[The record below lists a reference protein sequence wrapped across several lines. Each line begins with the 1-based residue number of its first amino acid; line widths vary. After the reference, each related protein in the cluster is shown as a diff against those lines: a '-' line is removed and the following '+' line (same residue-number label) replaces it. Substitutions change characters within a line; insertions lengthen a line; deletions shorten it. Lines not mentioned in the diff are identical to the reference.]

1 MNLNIERLR
10 RFVFVAEQEE
20 INLSRCAKKLHI
32 TQPFLTRQIQQT
44 EEDFKGKLFFR
55 TPSWKLT
62 PYGEVVLKEAQ
73 HLLRQV
79 DKFETLP
86 QQEDKGE
93 IGKLTVGINTS
104 ISNGLLPDIIRV
116 FYSKFPNVALKFEEL
131 LFEESWRRLK
141 DNTIDLNFENFYN
154 LADVDKSHF
163 LTYKLL
169 NPEPLVM
176 VLPTNHPLANQPQV
190 QLSDIKEE
198 NFIIPC
204 DERAPG
210 LHKLIDTACKQAEFH
225 PKVVQEAAWMTTI
238 ISLVAGEIG
247 VALLPANVMNL
258 QRTGVVYQN
267 ISGNL
272 PMFQTAIVWR
282 KDNRSKI
289 LSNFLKVVTE
299 VSCK

>member
-10 RFVFVAEQEE
+10 RFVVVAEQEE
-20 INLSRCAKKLHI
+20 INLSRCAKILHI
-32 TQPFLTRQIQQT
+32 TQPVLTRQIQQL
-44 EEDFKGKLFFR
+44 EEQFNGQLFFR

-62 PYGEVVLKEAQ
+62 PYGEVVFKEAQ
-73 HLLRQV
+73 HLLRQI
-79 DKFETLP
+79 DKFKTLP

-93 IGKLTVGINTS
+93 IGKLVVGINTS

-116 FYSKFPNVALKFEEL
+116 FRSKFPNVALVFEEL

-204 DERAPG
+204 HKRAPG
-210 LHKLIDTACKQAEFH
+210 LYKLIKEACLQVKFP

-299 VSCK
+299 VSCN

>member
-1 MNLNIERLR
+1 MNLNVERLR
-10 RFVFVAEQEE
+10 RFVFVAEQED
-20 INLSRCAKKLHI
+20 IILSHCAKQLYI
-32 TQPFLTRQIQQT
+32 AQSFLSTQIQQL
-44 EEDFKGKLFFR
+44 EEELKGQLFIR
-55 TPSWKLT
+55 TTPWKLT
-62 PYGEVVLKEAQ
+62 PYGEVVFKKAK
-73 HLLRQV
+73 HLLREVEQFN
-79 DKFETLP
+79 KLP
-86 QQEDKGE
+86 EQEDNGE

-116 FYSKFPNVALKFEEL
+116 FRSDFPNVDLVFQEL
-131 LFEESWRRLK
+131 LFEESWRRFEDK
-141 DNTIDLNFENFYN
+141 TIDLNFENFYN
-154 LADVDKSHF
+154 LADVDESHF
-163 LTYKLL
+163 IKYEVL
-169 NPEPLVM
+169 NEEPLVM
-176 VLPTNHPLANQPQV
+176 VLPTSHPLAHQPQV
-190 QLSDIKEE
+190 QLSDIKQE

-204 DERAPG
+204 HERAPG
-210 LHKLIDTACKQAEFH
+210 LHKLIDTACKQAGFH

-282 KDNRSKI
+282 KDNQSKI

-299 VSCK
+299 VSRK